1 MRIEGNLDDLGVASM
16 STAHLLI
23 GRIGHA
29 SARITRN
36 YFFDAAQVVVDR
48 FQAPETAPRQRRDLL
63 LPGRV
68 HTIFSSHCRA
78 LVIAHDSKADSGEDR
93 NCGARREQNRFH
105 KITSLSN
112 VLERN
117 LINLS

>member
-1 MRIEGNLDDLGVASM
+1 MIGALAIQSRRIVDGKENFEQFLERDHLWIEGNLDDLGVASF
-16 STAHLLI
+16 SRAHLFI

-48 FQAPETAPRQRRDLL
+48 FQAPETASRQRRDLL

-68 HTIFSSHCRA
+68 HIFFSS
-78 LVIAHDSKADSGEDR
+78 E
-93 NCGARREQNRFH
+93 NQW
-105 KITSLSN
+105 
-112 VLERN
+112 
-117 LINLS
+117 